1 MADALDLFRRVPE
14 IVNADAA
21 MLRRGRFLDVE
32 MLVGI
37 GATAVRVVIAGG
49 RTALVEGTP
58 LLRPWRFAVRAD
70 EDAWLAHWQPLPA
83 RGFHD
88 LFALT
93 KAGRAVVEGD
103 LHPFMAN
110 LQFIKDLLAAPR
122 RLAVGA

>member
-1 MADALDLFRRVPE
+1 MASALDLFRKMPE
-14 IVNADAA
+14 IVNADEAL
-21 MLRRGRFLDVE
+21 LRRGRFLDVE
-32 MLVGI
+32 MLVGV
-37 GATAVRVVIAGG
+37 GDTAVRVAIAGG
-49 RTALVEGTP
+49 RPTLIEGSP

-70 EDAWLAHWQPLPA
+70 ADAWLAHWQPLPA

-110 LQFIKDLLAAPR
+110 LQFIKDVLAAPR
-122 RLAVGA
+122 RLAAGA